1 LRAIS
6 TAREGQ
12 KWPAGPALA
21 TPGLF
26 YTFLWESME
35 IYGNLVTRATKE
47 KYAETKEGLT
57 EVER

>member
-1 LRAIS
+1 MGI
-6 TAREGQ
+6 
-12 KWPAGPALA
+12 
-21 TPGLF
+21 
-26 YTFLWESME
+26 YE

>member
-1 LRAIS
+1 M
-6 TAREGQ
+6 AR
-12 KWPAGPALA
+12 GPRVGHPWSILY
-21 TPGLF
+21 F
-26 YTFLWESME
+26 SMGIYE